1 MDVEITKK
9 NGKTFRLSEYDIQA
23 QDFNVS
29 SIELLPTY
37 GSIEG
42 RSGTVDYGADYGSR
56 TISVPFYLHAYD
68 MHDYPLLRDELF
80 SLVATKESFYIRE
93 LRRPSEFTTCDDGY
107 DDRYVGGKRYL
118 VRLSNVIDLDQQRTY
133 GFGEM
138 VFETTELPFA
148 ESIGTSADIDG
159 ANLIPYADLS
169 NANNYSQWTAIGDT
183 SFTSSSPVKYEGYN
197 KEFLR
202 VSVPSAEVGS
212 NRRVRTGYNI
222 KLINGRNYELSFIAV
237 SSDWLDTDFNYTGIL
252 TLSGS
257 FAQRV
262 NLNRTK
268 VGDVDVDG
276 FIKPVYKYY
285 ADYTHNS
292 ESGDSYSLMIGTK
305 QTNESGAYFLLAEPS
320 IRPLGGINSN
330 DELWG
335 FGMGLIA
342 DDDSLIYTHT
352 GTEFKIFNPGIEVH
366 PFEQDLVIEISDV
379 VGSTSYLQLENLTTG
394 DVFRVTEAV
403 NGNQLIKLDGPNIT
417 SNGLQYLRKTNRKY
431 ITLAPGWNNFR
442 ITGATSAKVSFD
454 TRFYYL

>member
-9 NGKTFRLSEYDIQA
+9 NGESFRLSEYDVQA

-42 RSGTVDYGADYGSR
+42 RSGAVDYGADYGGR
-56 TISVPFYLHAYD
+56 TISVPFYLRAYD

-80 SLVATKESFYIRE
+80 SLVTTKESFYIRE
-93 LRRPSEFTTCDDGY
+93 LRRPSEFTPCDDGY

-148 ESIGTSADIDG
+148 ESIGTSADID
-159 ANLIPYADLS
+159 NPELIPLIPDLWEQGTLGVGGG
-169 NANNYSQWTAIGDT
+169 NLG
-183 SFTSSSPVKYEGYN
+183 
-197 KEFLR
+197 
-202 VSVPSAEVGS
+202 SAS
-212 NRRVRTGYNI
+212 NRIRL
-222 KLINGRNYELSFIAV
+222 K
-237 SSDWLDTDFNYTGIL
+237 D
-252 TLSGS
+252 
-257 FAQRV
+257 
-262 NLNRTK
+262 
-268 VGDVDVDG
+268 
-276 FIKPVYKYY
+276 YY
-285 ADYTHNS
+285 AIAGNREYKFNVDSDYDLRITFYDRYKNHISGFYRSS
-292 ESGDSYSLMIGTK
+292 ELETFKSPENAQFYRAFMLYLNDDDLTPNMVGNALKPSLKKST
-305 QTNESGAYFLLAEPS
+305 S
-320 IRPLGGINSN
+320 GINSN

-342 DDDSLIYTHT
+342 DDDSLIYTHA
-352 GTEFKIFNPGIEVH
+352 GTEFKVFNPGVEVN
-366 PFEQDLVIEISDV
+366 PFEQDLTIEISDV
-379 VGSTSYLQLENLTTG
+379 SGSTSYLQLENLTTG

>member
-9 NGKTFRLSEYDIQA
+9 NGESFKLSEYDIQA

-29 SIELLPTY
+29 SIELMPTY

-42 RSGTVDYGADYGSR
+42 RSGAVDYGADYGSR
-56 TISVPFYLHAYD
+56 TISVPFYLRAYD

-80 SLVATKESFYIRE
+80 AMVASRESFYIRE
-93 LRRPSEFTTCDDGY
+93 LRRTSEFTTCDDGY
-107 DDRYVGGKRYL
+107 DDEYVGGKRYL

-148 ESIGTSADIDG
+148 ESIGTSADID
-159 ANLIPYADLS
+159 NPELIPLIPDLWEQGYINNATGGHVSNSTTLRTKDYYPLKPNTEYSLQTSGNYEIVLVQFDINKNALGTSNSIYADKDFGLVDIKS
-169 NANNYSQWTAIGDT
+169 HENAQCYRTYVRRLND
-183 SFTSSSPVKYEGYN
+183 P
-197 KEFLR
+197 
-202 VSVPSAEVGS
+202 AE
-212 NRRVRTGYNI
+212 
-222 KLINGRNYELSFIAV
+222 ELE
-237 SSDWLDTDFNYTGIL
+237 TD
-252 TLSGS
+252 
-257 FAQRV
+257 
-262 NLNRTK
+262 
-268 VGDVDVDG
+268 
-276 FIKPVYKYY
+276 
-285 ADYTHNS
+285 
-292 ESGDSYSLMIGTK
+292 MIGNQLK
-305 QTNESGAYFLLAEPS
+305 ASLIKKNS
-320 IRPLGGINSN
+320 GINSK

-366 PFEQDLVIEISDV
+366 PFEQDLTIEISDV
-379 VGSTSYLQLENLTTG
+379 VGSTSYLQLENQTTG
-394 DVFRVTEAV
+394 DIFRVTEAV

-417 SNGLQYLRKTNRKY
+417 SNNLQYLRKTNRKY